1 MKSLFSKEYSTEDIK
16 GESRIR
22 RSAFSMDELVARPSS
37 DVNTVYDI
45 LTRSYKCYGSR
56 KAFGFRRILQLHTK
70 NKEVTKVIGG
80 KEIKVQKDWMYYE
93 LSDFEYV
100 TYEEFYEKVHNI
112 GSGLRYM
119 GLSKNDRISI
129 YAATSLEW
137 LTMAFSCISQT
148 LTIVAAYDTL
158 RDGVLPCFIET
169 EIKGV
174 FCDAALLSVIAVFVN
189 SVTTLKL
196 IVYSGKANEN
206 DLESFKEFKD
216 LKVLSIEELECL
228 GKNNLVEPEP
238 PLPDDLICIM
248 YTSGSTGIPKGVVMS
263 HKNIVAAVSAISSV
277 FGYYIT
283 DDDSVLCYLPLSHI
297 YEFVF
302 ELFSFYSGLLIG
314 YGTVKTLS
322 DTNCL
327 NSKGDIQTFKP
338 TIITGVPAVWESVR
352 KGIIEKLNSSSSI
365 KQKLFWA
372 AYRIKSR
379 LLFHSVPGVG
389 ILNALVFKH
398 IRAAMGGRLRVI
410 FNGGSPISLETQK
423 FLSTVLCPM
432 LIGYGLTETCA
443 ICTIMAPSGFSLGTV
458 GSLSVTLEAKLVD
471 VPDAGYYTSST
482 PQQGE
487 VWLRGTSISKGYFN
501 RDEENKEAYT
511 DDFWFKTG
519 DIGEWTE
526 DGQLRIIDRKKN
538 LVKTLNGEYIA
549 LEKLESVYR
558 SCNIISN
565 ICVYADPY
573 HLKPVAIATPS
584 DTLKKRLL
592 DNKISFED
600 DISLI
605 CKNKEVRYFVLN
617 QLLEIAKR
625 NNFATIEYLENIIL
639 IDEEFSSQNGL
650 LTAAQKFQRKKIY
663 AKYKEEIDAAFQSL
677 N

>member
-1 MKSLFSKEYSTEDIK
+1 MKALFSKEYSTEDIK

-22 RSAFSMDELVARPSS
+22 RSVLSMNELVVRPSP
-37 DVNTVYDI
+37 DINTIYDI
-45 LTRSYKCYGSR
+45 LIRSYKLYGSR
-56 KAFGFRRILQLHTK
+56 NAFGFRKILQVHTK
-70 NKEVTKVIGG
+70 NKELTKIIGG

-93 LSDFEYV
+93 LSDFEYI
-100 TYEEFYEKVHNI
+100 TYKEFYEKVHNI
-112 GSGLRYM
+112 GSGLRSL
-119 GLSKNDRISI
+119 GFLKNDRISI
-129 YAATSLEW
+129 YAATSVEW
-137 LTMAFSCISQT
+137 LTMAFSCISQA

-158 RDGVLPCFIET
+158 KDGLLSCFLET
-169 EIKGV
+169 EIKGI
-174 FCDAALLSVIAVFVN
+174 FCDATLLSNIVIFLK
-189 SVTTLKL
+189 SITTLKL
-196 IVYSGKANEN
+196 IIYHGKPQE
-206 DLESFKEFKD
+206 DVLECFKEYKD
-216 LKVLSIEELECL
+216 LKVLSIEEVESF
-228 GKNNLVEPEP
+228 GKNNPADPDP

-248 YTSGSTGIPKGVVMS
+248 YTSGSTNVPKGVLMT
-263 HKNIVAAVSAISSV
+263 HKNVVAAVSGITFV
-277 FGYYIT
+277 FESYI
-283 DDDSVLCYLPLSHI
+283 DSNDSVLSYLPLAHI

-302 ELFSFYSGLLIG
+302 EIFAFYSGLLIG

-322 DTNCL
+322 DANCL
-327 NSKGDIQTFKP
+327 NCKGDIQAFRP

-352 KGIIEKLNSSSSI
+352 KGIIEKLNSSSKI

-372 AYRIKSR
+372 AYNIKSR
-379 LLFHSVPGVG
+379 LLLRSVPGIG

-398 IRAAMGGRLRVI
+398 IRVAMGGRLRVI
-410 FNGGSPISLETQK
+410 FNGGSSISIETQK

-443 ICTIMAPSGFSLGTV
+443 TCTIMAPNEFSLGTV
-458 GSLSVTLEAKLVD
+458 GSISTTLEAKLVD
-471 VPDAGYYTSST
+471 VPDAGYFTDST

-487 VWLRGTSISKGYFN
+487 IWFRGAPISKGYFN
-501 RDEENKEAYT
+501 RDEEDKEVYT

-526 DGQLRIIDRKKN
+526 NGQLRIIDRKKN

-565 ICVYADPY
+565 ICIYADPY
-573 HLKPVAIATPS
+573 HLKPIAIATPS
-584 DTLKKRLL
+584 EALKKNLL
-592 DNKISFED
+592 DNGVSFED

-617 QLLEIAKR
+617 ELLKIAKK

-663 AKYKEEIDAAFQSL
+663 AKYKEEIDAAFQGL
-677 N
+677 